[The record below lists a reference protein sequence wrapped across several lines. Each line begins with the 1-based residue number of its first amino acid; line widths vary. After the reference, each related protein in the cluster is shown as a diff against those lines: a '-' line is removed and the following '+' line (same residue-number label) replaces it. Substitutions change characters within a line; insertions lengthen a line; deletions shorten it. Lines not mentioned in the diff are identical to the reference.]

1 MWCVAVLPVWL
12 GTGAHV
18 PPPWQLCRTLLLRL
32 HAPPASPAPLRHAS
46 LPSALPLPLLLPTLP
61 ACLQTKQETLK
72 LCKGAGR
79 CLSILDNKAP
89 LCNKMLTQYP

>member
-1 MWCVAVLPVWL
+1 M
-12 GTGAHV
+12 TGHSSACATAWQRCSLLMHC
-18 PPPWQLCRTLLLRL
+18 QLCCCSCCWRGV
-32 HAPPASPAPLRHAS
+32 HAPPDSIATSSRIPALITAPA
-46 LPSALPLPLLLPTLP
+46 AAVATI

>member
-1 MWCVAVLPVWL
+1 MCHHSGALL
-12 GTGAHV
+12 GCS
-18 PPPWQLCRTLLLRL
+18 LLLLRL
-32 HAPPASPAPLRHAS
+32 HTPPGSTATFGAHPCPAH
-46 LPSALPLPLLLPTLP
+46 PLLLLLLLLPPVPTTP